1 MSQKRQKCHR
11 NVRTGVSRQ
20 IVNNFK
26 RSNEWEG
33 KKMCVDYFDDY
44 LGHLGLYALQLQS
57 LDGRFRRL
65 WRFKVDET
73 VALAFIRVLV
83 QDRLGRDDRSEPDDT
98 HKKNSIHSVHSK
110 NSFRLFKSQK
120 SLQ

>member
-1 MSQKRQKCHR
+1 
-11 NVRTGVSRQ
+11 
-20 IVNNFK
+20 
-26 RSNEWEG
+26 
-33 KKMCVDYFDDY
+33 MCVDYFDDY

-98 HKKNSIHSVHSK
+98 HNKNSIHSVHSK